1 MAIDD
6 VQWLD
11 RSSAAALQFAFRRLR
26 DEPVALLLAR
36 RPGDADEGLEQALP
50 AEQVLRVEIGPLD
63 FLAMN
68 RVVQDRLG
76 TVLARPLLH
85 RVHELSG
92 GNPFFA
98 LELAR
103 APEMLDAKALPPTLD
118 VLVHDRLQALPEE
131 AQRGLLVAAAAAKPT
146 CALVDEVVS
155 PGALDAAEAAGF
167 VAIDHGS
174 VRFLHPLLASGA
186 YGSADPARRR
196 EVHQRLAEVVP
207 DPVERA
213 YHLAEAA
220 TGPDERVAAG
230 LDKGALRARA
240 RGAPAVAAR
249 LSQEAAELTPP
260 ELAESRLRRIAAAG
274 YYHFE
279 SGDSRRGVVLLEEAA
294 AQLEPGPARADVLTR
309 LAYVHSYSDDL
320 AAATDLFLQAAE
332 EAGDDDGLRARA
344 LEGASAQL
352 FRRRRRLDEAV
363 EHAGEA
369 AALAREL
376 GDDSLLAQALSS
388 RLLAEATLGRPEAAA
403 TLEAALELQPAVGAE
418 RVIAQPEWTAAVAR
432 MWWEDPDA
440 LRSRSDNLIEQ
451 ARAAGDEGSLAYVY
465 VLLAQAECL
474 VGDFDHGR
482 RNAEAAREIAE
493 QAGQQ
498 ALVGYGLAVRAWCD
512 AHSGR
517 EPEAREA
524 AEAALEIGRSTEF
537 MPVCQFAGS
546 GARAARAVARPCGR
560 GGRVARVAG
569 RARANRGD
577 RRARPYPLRPR
588 LRRGA
593 GRARPARGGRRAA
606 RLVPG
611 QRRAARAAGRDR
623 SVTPVPRAARG
634 GRGPAG
640 RRSGG
645 VRAGARRARRGPA
658 AVRQGPDAPRL
669 RSRAAPR
676 QAKGR
681 RPRPARAGRGRLRGA
696 VRLGLPRPRE
706 RRARADRRPSALRG
720 RPDPNGAPDRRAGR
734 RGPLQQGG
742 RGGALRLGQDRRGEP
757 LARLREARP
766 ARAGRART
774 ARDRGGRRGETV
786 GVSPISIGSWRA
798 YRRGMERKSQTEGE
812 GSMYKRIL
820 RKRILKGLV
829 VSLALFAVIP
839 ISNAAAKPVSLGQP
853 DPWFQTVLANQRYQ
867 QNQIGVSGPELAA
880 MNARGELLNKKY
892 GLGQYASRSSEIST
906 GLTGETFGPTK
917 QELAAM
923 NARGEG

>member
-1 MAIDD
+1 MATTAAHAVGREQELAAIDEFLLALGASGAVVVEGEPGIGKTTVWQATVEGAEERGFRVLRAAPAQSEAELAFSSLADLLGPALGDVAGELPPPQRSALEAALLLESPGGGRTDRRAVGAGLLNTLRALVAEGPLLVAIDD
-6 VQWLD
+6 AQWLD
-11 RSSAAALQFAFRRLR
+11 RSSVAALQFALRRLR

-36 RPGDADEGLEQALP
+36 RPGNADEGLEQALP
-50 AEQVLRVEIGPLD
+50 PEQVLRVEIGPLD

-68 RVVQDRLG
+68 KVVQDRLG

-118 VLVHDRLQALPEE
+118 LLVHDRLQALPEE
-131 AQRGLLVAAAAAKPT
+131 SQRGLLVAAAAAKPT
-146 CALVDEVVS
+146 CALVDDVVS
-155 PGALDAAEAAGF
+155 AGALDAAEAAGF

-320 AAATDLFLQAAE
+320 AIATDLFLQAAE

-369 AALAREL
+369 ATLAREL

-537 MPVCQFAGS
+537 MPVCQFAAAAFGLLELS
-546 GARAARAVARPCGR
+546 LGHAAEAAEQLRPPVELARAEGIEEPGLTRYVPDCVEALVEL
-560 GGRVARVAG
+560 
-569 RARANRGD
+569 D
-577 RRARPYPLRPR
+577 RLEEAAELLGWYQGNAER
-588 LRRGA
+588 LGRRGA
-593 GRARPARGGRRAA
+593 IAASHRCRGLLAAAEGQLDDALAEFEQALVEHEAVPLPFDKARTLLVYGAALRRSKRKADA
-606 RLVPG
+606 
-611 QRRAARAAGRDR
+611 RDR
-623 SVTPVPRAARG
+623 LEQAATAFDDLSASAFLNRANAELARI
-634 GRGPAG
+634 AG
-640 RRSGG
+640 RRRSEGG
-645 VRAGARRARRGPA
+645 LTPTERQIAELVAEGRSNKEVA
-658 AVRQGPDAPRL
+658 AALFVSVKTVEANL
-669 RSRAAPR
+669 SRVY
-676 QAKGR
+676 AK
-681 RPRPARAGRGRLRGA
+681 
-696 VRLGLPRPRE
+696 LG
-706 RRARADRRPSALRG
+706 LRG
-720 RPDPNGAPDRRAGR
+720 R
-734 RGPLQQGG
+734 
-742 RGGALRLGQDRRGEP
+742 GE
-757 LARLREARP
+757 LARRL
-766 ARAGRART
+766 
-774 ARDRGGRRGETV
+774 
-786 GVSPISIGSWRA
+786 S
-798 YRRGMERKSQTEGE
+798 EGE
-812 GSMYKRIL
+812 D
-820 RKRILKGLV
+820 
-829 VSLALFAVIP
+829 
-839 ISNAAAKPVSLGQP
+839 AAKP
-853 DPWFQTVLANQRYQ
+853 
-867 QNQIGVSGPELAA
+867 
-880 MNARGELLNKKY
+880 
-892 GLGQYASRSSEIST
+892 
-906 GLTGETFGPTK
+906 
-917 QELAAM
+917 
-923 NARGEG
+923 

>member
-1 MAIDD
+1 MATTAAHAVGREQELAAIDEFLLALGASGAVVVEGEPGIGKTTVWQATVEGAEARGLRVLRAAPAQSEAELAFSSLADLLGPALEDVVGELPPPQRSALEAALLLESPGGGRTDRRAVGAGLLNAFRALAAEGPLLVAIDD

-36 RPGDADEGLEQALP
+36 RPGGADEGLEQALA
-50 AEQVLRVEIGPLD
+50 AEQVLRVEVGPLD

-68 RVVQDRLG
+68 TVVQDRLG
-76 TVLARPLLH
+76 KVLARPLLH

-118 VLVHDRLQALPEE
+118 VLVHDRLQALPGE

-167 VAIDHGS
+167 VAIDRGS

-220 TGPDERVAAG
+220 TGPDEQVAAG
-230 LDKGALRARA
+230 LDKGALRARV

-260 ELAESRLRRIAAAG
+260 ELAESMLRRIAAAG

-332 EAGDDDGLRARA
+332 EAGDDDGLRAQA
-344 LEGASAQL
+344 LEGASTQL
-352 FRRRRRLDEAV
+352 FRRRRRLGEAV
-363 EHAGEA
+363 GHADEA

-388 RLLAEATLGRPEAAA
+388 KLLAEATLGRPEAEA

-498 ALVGYGLAVRAWCD
+498 ALVGYGLAVRSWCD

-537 MPVCQFAGS
+537 MPVCQFAAAALGLLELS
-546 GARAARAVARPCGR
+546 LGHAAEAAEWLEPPVELARTEGIDEPGLTRYVPDCVEALVELDRLDEAAELLGWYQSNAE
-560 GGRVARVAG
+560 
-569 RARANRGD
+569 
-577 RRARPYPLRPR
+577 R
-588 LRRGA
+588 LGRRGA
-593 GRARPARGGRRAA
+593 IAASHRCRGLLAAAEGRLDEALTAFEHALVEHEAVPLPFDRGRTLLVYGAALRRAKRKA
-606 RLVPG
+606 D
-611 QRRAARAAGRDR
+611 ARDR
-623 SVTPVPRAARG
+623 LEQAAAAFEELSASAFLSRANAELARI
-634 GRGPAG
+634 AG
-640 RRSGG
+640 RRRSEGG
-645 VRAGARRARRGPA
+645 LTPTERQIAELVAEGRSNKEVA
-658 AVRQGPDAPRL
+658 AALFVSVKTVEANL
-669 RSRAAPR
+669 SRVY
-676 QAKGR
+676 AK
-681 RPRPARAGRGRLRGA
+681 
-696 VRLGLPRPRE
+696 LG
-706 RRARADRRPSALRG
+706 LRG
-720 RPDPNGAPDRRAGR
+720 R
-734 RGPLQQGG
+734 
-742 RGGALRLGQDRRGEP
+742 GE
-757 LARLREARP
+757 LARHVI
-766 ARAGRART
+766 
-774 ARDRGGRRGETV
+774 DGE
-786 GVSPISIGSWRA
+786 
-798 YRRGMERKSQTEGE
+798 
-812 GSMYKRIL
+812 
-820 RKRILKGLV
+820 
-829 VSLALFAVIP
+829 
-839 ISNAAAKPVSLGQP
+839 NAPKP
-853 DPWFQTVLANQRYQ
+853 
-867 QNQIGVSGPELAA
+867 
-880 MNARGELLNKKY
+880 
-892 GLGQYASRSSEIST
+892 
-906 GLTGETFGPTK
+906 
-917 QELAAM
+917 
-923 NARGEG
+923 

>member
-1 MAIDD
+1 MATTAYAVGREQELAAIDEFLLALGACGAVVVEGEPGIGKTTVWQATVENAEARGLRVLGAAPAQSEAELAFSSLADLLGPALGTIVEELPSPQRRALEAALLLESPAGGRTDRRAVGAGLLNALRALAAGGPLLVAIDD

-36 RPGDADEGLEQALP
+36 RPSNTDEGLEQALP

-103 APEMLDAKALPPTLD
+103 APEMLDAKALPPTLE

-155 PGALDAAEAAGF
+155 AGALDAAEAAGF

-186 YGSADPARRR
+186 YGSADPARSR

-213 YHLAEAA
+213 YHLADAA

-309 LAYVHSYSDDL
+309 LARVRSYADDL

-332 EAGDDDGLRARA
+332 EAGDDDGLRATA

-388 RLLAEATLGRPEAAA
+388 RLLAEATLGRPEAAS
-403 TLEAALELQPAVGAE
+403 TLEAALELQPAVGTE

-432 MWWEDPDA
+432 MWWEDPGA

-482 RNAEAAREIAE
+482 RNAEAAREIAG
-493 QAGQQ
+493 QAGQL
-498 ALVGYGLAVRAWCD
+498 ALLGYGLAVRAWCD

-524 AEAALEIGRSTEF
+524 AEAAFEIGRSTEF
-537 MPVCQFAGS
+537 MPVCQFAGAALGLLELS
-546 GARAARAVARPCGR
+546 LGHAAEAADQLRSPVELARSEGIDEPGLTRYVPDCVEALVELDRLDEAGELLGWYEGNAERLGRQGAIAASHRCRGLLAAAQGRLDDALGAFEEALAEHDAVPLPFD
-560 GGRVARVAG
+560 
-569 RARANRGD
+569 RARTLLVYGAAL
-577 RRARPYPLRPR
+577 RRAKRKADARDRLEQAAAAFEELSATAF
-588 LRRGA
+588 LRRA
-593 GRARPARGGRRAA
+593 
-606 RLVPG
+606 
-611 QRRAARAAGRDR
+611 
-623 SVTPVPRAARG
+623 
-634 GRGPAG
+634 
-640 RRSGG
+640 
-645 VRAGARRARRGPA
+645 
-658 AVRQGPDAPRL
+658 
-669 RSRAAPR
+669 
-676 QAKGR
+676 
-681 RPRPARAGRGRLRGA
+681 
-696 VRLGLPRPRE
+696 E
-706 RRARADRRPSALRG
+706 RRARADRGPSALRG
-720 RPDPNGAPDRRAGR
+720 RPDPD
-734 RGPLQQGG
+734 
-742 RGGALRLGQDRRGEP
+742 
-757 LARLREARP
+757 
-766 ARAGRART
+766 
-774 ARDRGGRRGETV
+774 
-786 GVSPISIGSWRA
+786 
-798 YRRGMERKSQTEGE
+798 
-812 GSMYKRIL
+812 
-820 RKRILKGLV
+820 
-829 VSLALFAVIP
+829 
-839 ISNAAAKPVSLGQP
+839 
-853 DPWFQTVLANQRYQ
+853 
-867 QNQIGVSGPELAA
+867 
-880 MNARGELLNKKY
+880 
-892 GLGQYASRSSEIST
+892 
-906 GLTGETFGPTK
+906 
-917 QELAAM
+917 
-923 NARGEG
+923 

>member
-1 MAIDD
+1 M
-6 VQWLD
+6 
-11 RSSAAALQFAFRRLR
+11 
-26 DEPVALLLAR
+26 
-36 RPGDADEGLEQALP
+36 
-50 AEQVLRVEIGPLD
+50 
-63 FLAMN
+63 
-68 RVVQDRLG
+68 
-76 TVLARPLLH
+76 
-85 RVHELSG
+85 
-92 GNPFFA
+92 
-98 LELAR
+98 
-103 APEMLDAKALPPTLD
+103 
-118 VLVHDRLQALPEE
+118 
-131 AQRGLLVAAAAAKPT
+131 
-146 CALVDEVVS
+146 S

-517 EPEAREA
+517 EPDAREA

-537 MPVCQFAGS
+537 MPVCQFAAAALGLLELSLGHAAEAAERLGS
-546 GARAARAVARPCGR
+546 PVELARTEGIDEPGLTRYVPDCVEALVELDRLEEAAELLGWYQGNAERLGRQGAIAASHRCRGLLAAAEGRLDDALAAFEQALAEHDAVPLPFD
-560 GGRVARVAG
+560 
-569 RARANRGD
+569 RARTLLVYGA
-577 RRARPYPLRPR
+577 A
-588 LRRGA
+588 LRRSKRKA
-593 GRARPARGGRRAA
+593 DA
-606 RLVPG
+606 
-611 QRRAARAAGRDR
+611 RDR
-623 SVTPVPRAARG
+623 LEQAAAAFEELSASAFLDRANAELARI
-634 GRGPAG
+634 AG
-640 RRSGG
+640 RRRSEGG
-645 VRAGARRARRGPA
+645 LTPTERQIAELVAEGRSNKEVA
-658 AVRQGPDAPRL
+658 AALFVSVKTVEANL
-669 RSRAAPR
+669 SRVY
-676 QAKGR
+676 AK
-681 RPRPARAGRGRLRGA
+681 
-696 VRLGLPRPRE
+696 LG
-706 RRARADRRPSALRG
+706 LRG
-720 RPDPNGAPDRRAGR
+720 R
-734 RGPLQQGG
+734 
-742 RGGALRLGQDRRGEP
+742 GE
-757 LARLREARP
+757 LARH
-766 ARAGRART
+766 
-774 ARDRGGRRGETV
+774 V
-786 GVSPISIGSWRA
+786 I
-798 YRRGMERKSQTEGE
+798 EGE
-812 GSMYKRIL
+812 
-820 RKRILKGLV
+820 KG
-829 VSLALFAVIP
+829 
-839 ISNAAAKPVSLGQP
+839 AKP
-853 DPWFQTVLANQRYQ
+853 
-867 QNQIGVSGPELAA
+867 
-880 MNARGELLNKKY
+880 
-892 GLGQYASRSSEIST
+892 
-906 GLTGETFGPTK
+906 
-917 QELAAM
+917 
-923 NARGEG
+923 

>member
-1 MAIDD
+1 
-6 VQWLD
+6 
-11 RSSAAALQFAFRRLR
+11 
-26 DEPVALLLAR
+26 
-36 RPGDADEGLEQALP
+36 
-50 AEQVLRVEIGPLD
+50 
-63 FLAMN
+63 
-68 RVVQDRLG
+68 
-76 TVLARPLLH
+76 
-85 RVHELSG
+85 
-92 GNPFFA
+92 
-98 LELAR
+98 
-103 APEMLDAKALPPTLD
+103 MLDAKALPPTLD

-131 AQRGLLVAAAAAKPT
+131 SQRGLLVAAAAAKPT

-320 AAATDLFLQAAE
+320 AIATDLFLQAAE

-369 AALAREL
+369 ATLAREL

-524 AEAALEIGRSTEF
+524 AEAALEIGRSTEL
-537 MPVCQFAGS
+537 MPVCQFA
-546 GARAARAVARPCGR
+546 AAALGLLELSLGHA
-560 GGRVARVAG
+560 AEA
-569 RARANRGD
+569 AE
-577 RRARPYPLRPR
+577 R
-588 LRRGA
+588 LRSPVELARTEGLDEPGLTRYVPDCVEALVELDRLEEAAELLGWYQGNAERLGRQGAIAASHRCRGLLA
-593 GRARPARGGRRAA
+593 AAEGRLDDA
-606 RLVPG
+606 L
-611 QRRAARAAGRDR
+611 DD
-623 SVTPVPRAARG
+623 
-634 GRGPAG
+634 
-640 RRSGG
+640 
-645 VRAGARRARRGPA
+645 VRAGARRARGGPA
-658 AVRQGPDAPRL
+658 SVRQGPDAPRV
-669 RSRAAPR
+669 RSRAASL

-681 RPRPARAGRGRLRGA
+681 RPRPARAGRDRLRRA

-706 RRARADRRPSALRG
+706 RRARPDRRPSALRG
-720 RPDPNGAPDRRAGR
+720 RPDPH
-734 RGPLQQGG
+734 
-742 RGGALRLGQDRRGEP
+742 
-757 LARLREARP
+757 
-766 ARAGRART
+766 
-774 ARDRGGRRGETV
+774 
-786 GVSPISIGSWRA
+786 
-798 YRRGMERKSQTEGE
+798 
-812 GSMYKRIL
+812 
-820 RKRILKGLV
+820 
-829 VSLALFAVIP
+829 
-839 ISNAAAKPVSLGQP
+839 
-853 DPWFQTVLANQRYQ
+853 
-867 QNQIGVSGPELAA
+867 
-880 MNARGELLNKKY
+880 
-892 GLGQYASRSSEIST
+892 
-906 GLTGETFGPTK
+906 
-917 QELAAM
+917 
-923 NARGEG
+923 